1 MTTYSISDL
10 ATRMLKDLGLID
22 ADEIPSASDLAW
34 AQETISS
41 EVSLLSALNLPI
53 WNGSEIAVPQEY
65 LTLMSL
71 RCGLAVAPS
80 FGIMTQAESIVAKD
94 AAERNLTML
103 AAPSGPIPLISKA
116 NDSTRGNRRYD
127 WTTGQ

>member
-1 MTTYSISDL
+1 MTTYSLSDL

-80 FGIMTQAESIVAKD
+80 FGIMTQAESIIAKD

-103 AAPSGPIPLISKA
+103 AAPSGAIPLIARA
-116 NDSTRGNRRYD
+116 NDSTRGNSRYN
-127 WTTGQ
+127 WASGQ

>member
-1 MTTYSISDL
+1 MTIYSLSDL

-22 ADEIPSASDLAW
+22 ADEIPTASDLAW
-34 AQETISS
+34 AEETIGS

-71 RCGLAVAPS
+71 RCGLAIAPS
-80 FGIMTQAESIVAKD
+80 YGLMTQAESIVAKE

-103 AAPSGPIPLISKA
+103 AAPSGPIPLIAKA

-127 WTTGQ
+127 WTTGR